1 MKTFG
6 KCCLVAAIFF
16 FGTLALLGVDR
27 RCAMMYQE
35 GGNISS
41 SLQVFVEKILDLH

>member
-16 FGTLALLGVDR
+16 LAALAFLGVDR
-27 RCAMMYQE
+27 RCAMMYKE
-35 GGNISS
+35 GGEISS
-41 SLQVFVEKILDLH
+41 SLQLFVENSFDLH